1 MCVLTANLIQ
11 YHMLQFV
18 LHAQTHTHHTNIY
31 INMVADLKHV
41 GSGCYYKYKMTEV
54 GFIHG

>member
-1 MCVLTANLIQ
+1 
-11 YHMLQFV
+11 MLQFV